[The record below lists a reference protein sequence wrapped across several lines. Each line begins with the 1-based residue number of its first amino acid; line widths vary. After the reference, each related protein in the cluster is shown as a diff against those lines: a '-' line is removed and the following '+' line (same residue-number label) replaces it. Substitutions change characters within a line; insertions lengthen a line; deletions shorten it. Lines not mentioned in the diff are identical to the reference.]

1 MNKEDKVRFKRYI
14 KSIYIDIA
22 LPLNNL
28 KQRYLLD
35 YDLIKAYELIDKTY
49 VIEPETLD
57 IIQSSK
63 STILLRHLP
72 NLYMM
77 FMLNTDIKTIDNYAE
92 LLVNID
98 KDYELSMLS
107 IGKNPSYAK
116 PHNSKV
122 TV

>member
-28 KQRYLLD
+28 KQRYLID
-35 YDLIKAYELIDKTY
+35 YDMLNAFTLIDKTY

-57 IIQSSK
+57 VIQSSR

-107 IGKNPSYAK
+107 VGTRPSYVK
-116 PHNSKV
+116 P
-122 TV
+122 

>member
-1 MNKEDKVRFKRYI
+1 MNKVDKVRFKRYI

-28 KQRYLLD
+28 KQRYLID
-35 YDLIKAYELIDKTY
+35 YDMLNAFTLIDKTF
-49 VIEPETLD
+49 VVEPETLD
-57 IIQSSK
+57 VIQSSK

-77 FMLNTDIKTIDNYAE
+77 FMLNTDIKTLDNYAE

-98 KDYELSMLS
+98 KDHELSMLS
-107 IGKNPSYAK
+107 VGTKPNYAK
-116 PHNSKV
+116 PYNSKI
-122 TV
+122 T

>member
-1 MNKEDKVRFKRYI
+1 MNKEDKERFKRYI

-35 YDLIKAYELIDKTY
+35 YDMLNAFTLIDKTY

-77 FMLNTDIKTIDNYAE
+77 FMLNTDIKTLDNYAE

-107 IGKNPSYAK
+107 VGKNPSYAK
-116 PHNSKV
+116 PYNSKI
-122 TV
+122 T

>member
-35 YDLIKAYELIDKTY
+35 YDLINTYTLIDKTY

-57 IIQSSK
+57 LIQSSK

>member
-35 YDLIKAYELIDKTY
+35 YDMSNAYALIDRTY

-63 STILLRHLP
+63 STVLLRHLP

-77 FMLNTDIKTIDNYAE
+77 FMLNTDIKTMDNYAE

>member
-1 MNKEDKVRFKRYI
+1 MNKEDKERFRRYI

-22 LPLNNL
+22 LSLNNL

-35 YDLIKAYELIDKTY
+35 YDMINAFTLIDKTY

-57 IIQSSK
+57 VIQSSK

-72 NLYMM
+72 NLYIM
-77 FMLNTDIKTIDNYAE
+77 FMLNTDIKTTDNYAE

-107 IGKNPSYAK
+107 VGKTIKY
-116 PHNSKV
+116 NSI
-122 TV
+122 

>member
-1 MNKEDKVRFKRYI
+1 MNKEDKERFKRYV

-35 YDLIKAYELIDKTY
+35 YDMLNAFTLIDKTY

-57 IIQSSK
+57 VIQSSK

-98 KDYELSMLS
+98 KDYELSILS
-107 IGKNPSYAK
+107 VGKKPSYAK
-116 PHNSKV
+116 P
-122 TV
+122 

>member
-1 MNKEDKVRFKRYI
+1 MNKEDKERFKRYV

-22 LPLNNL
+22 LSFNNL
-28 KQRYLLD
+28 RQRYLLD
-35 YDLIKAYELIDKTY
+35 YDMLNAFTLIDKTY

-57 IIQSSK
+57 VIQSSK

-98 KDYELSMLS
+98 KDYELSILS
-107 IGKNPSYAK
+107 VGKKPSYAK
-116 PHNSKV
+116 P
-122 TV
+122 

>member
-35 YDLIKAYELIDKTY
+35 YDMLNAFTLIDKTY

-57 IIQSSK
+57 IIQNSK

-107 IGKNPSYAK
+107 VGKNPSYAK
-116 PHNSKV
+116 PYNSKI
-122 TV
+122 T

>member
-1 MNKEDKVRFKRYI
+1 MNKEDKERFKRYI

-35 YDLIKAYELIDKTY
+35 YDMLNAFTLIDKTY

-77 FMLNTDIKTIDNYAE
+77 FMLNTDIKTLDNYAE
-92 LLVNID
+92 LIVNID
-98 KDYELSMLS
+98 KDHELSMLS
-107 IGKNPSYAK
+107 VGKKPSYAK
-116 PHNSKV
+116 PFNSYNSI
-122 TV
+122 